1 MNAQYFS
8 PSGVSQDA
16 HTRRISE
23 IARDIR
29 QHWPKVHFAAKPYL
43 DAMAMLGTMKD
54 TYGQDSAESV
64 VVYFLSNARSWR
76 GPDAQR
82 IKAEL
87 NGMLKSC

>member
-16 HTRRISE
+16 HTRLISE

-29 QHWPKVHFAAKPYL
+29 QHWPKVNFAAKPYL
-43 DAMAMLGTMKD
+43 DAMAHLGTMQD

>member
-1 MNAQYFS
+1 MTTFVNPKPLPRCLCA
-8 PSGVSQDA
+8 
-16 HTRRISE
+16 
-23 IARDIR
+23 IARDV
-29 QHWPKVHFAAKPYL
+29 QKYWPNVYYGARPYL
-43 DAMAMLGTMKD
+43 DAMMCLEFITDM
-54 TYGQDSAESV
+54 YGQDSAESV

>member
-1 MNAQYFS
+1 MTTITGKPRQ
-8 PSGVSQDA
+8 
-16 HTRRISE
+16 ISE

-29 QHWPKVHFAAKPYL
+29 QHWPKVNYGAQPYL
-43 DAMAMLGTMKD
+43 DAMAMLGTMQD

-64 VVYFLSNARSWR
+64 VVYFLSSARSWR
-76 GPDAQR
+76 GEDAKR

>member
-8 PSGVSQDA
+8 PSGVSQDS
-16 HTRRISE
+16 HTRLISE
-23 IARDIR
+23 IATDIR
-29 QHWPKVHFAAKPYL
+29 LHWPKVHFAAKPYL

-76 GPDAQR
+76 GEDAKR

>member
-23 IARDIR
+23 IARDIC
-29 QHWPKVHFAAKPYL
+29 QHWPKVNYGAQPYL
-43 DAMAMLGTMKD
+43 DAMAHLGTMKD

>member
-16 HTRRISE
+16 HTRLISE

-29 QHWPKVHFAAKPYL
+29 LHWPKVNYGAQPYL

-76 GPDAQR
+76 GEDAKR

-87 NGMLKSC
+87 NEMLKSC